1 MARQFKTE
9 YELESESSGRDAVP
23 SVRKFDA
30 DGGSLNFDL
39 RNRDFDAMN
48 TSSFRSGYI
57 VKSVSVRNILVDHVP
72 CFVGERDVNLMHARI
87 SELY

>member
-48 TSSFRSGYI
+48 TSSFRWGY
-57 VKSVSVRNILVDHVP
+57 VNVPNILVDHVP
-72 CFVGERDVNLMHARI
+72 
-87 SELY
+87 

>member
-1 MARQFKTE
+1 M
-9 YELESESSGRDAVP
+9 SERSGRDALP
-23 SVRKFDA
+23 CVRIFDT
-30 DGGSLNFDL
+30 DGGSFDL